1 MIDPVELEAAPKSL
15 AEDHVAIWALGQ
27 AGFIAQDRAKTVVF
41 DPYLSDSIKHDALG
55 PRQFPP
61 PIDPSALR
69 RVDVV
74 FISHD
79 HGDHLDPETL
89 RPLLTASPECH
100 FVAPGRSRDLLIE
113 MGVRAEQVIV
123 PALELEQL
131 IGDVEIQAIPSAHYE
146 WETDEEGLPRFYG
159 YVVGLGEVTIYHSG
173 DSILYDG
180 MIERLRRQRIDVAI
194 LPINGRDWPRE
205 QAGLVGNL
213 DAAEA
218 LYLADAIG
226 AGLLIPCHYDLFAG
240 NSVNPA
246 HFVDLLYRRYW
257 HQRFKLM
264 QPGERI
270 ICTGTNFVSPR

>member
-1 MIDPVELEAAPKSL
+1 MIDSVGLEAAPAGL
-15 AEDHVAIWALGQ
+15 AEHQVAIWALGQ
-27 AGFIAQDRAKTVVF
+27 AGFIAQGRAKTVVF
-41 DPYLSDSIKHDALG
+41 DPYLSDSIMLDALG

-69 RVDVV
+69 GVDVV

-89 RPLLTASPECH
+89 HPLLSASPKCH
-100 FVAPGRSRDLLIE
+100 FAAPGRSRDLLLE
-113 MGVRAEQVIV
+113 MGARAEQVFV
-123 PALELEQL
+123 PAPDAEQL
-131 IGDVEIQAIPSAHYE
+131 IAGVAVRAVPSAHYE
-146 WETDEEGLPRFYG
+146 WETDKEGLPRYYG
-159 YVVGLGEVTIYHSG
+159 YIVRLGEVTIYHAG
-173 DSILYDG
+173 DTILYDG

-205 QAGLVGNL
+205 RAGLVGNL
-213 DAAEA
+213 AEAEA
-218 LYLADAIG
+218 LYLADAID
-226 AGLLIPCHYDLFAG
+226 AGLLIPCHYDLFGG

-246 HFVDLLYRRYW
+246 HFVDLLYRRYQ

-270 ICTGTNFVSPR
+270 VVAAS

>member
-1 MIDPVELEAAPKSL
+1 MIDPVELEAVPKSL
-15 AEDHVAIWALGQ
+15 AEDQVVIWALGQ
-27 AGFIAQDRAKTVVF
+27 AGFIVQDQTTSLVF
-41 DPYLSDSIKHDALG
+41 DPYLSDSVRHEALG

-69 RVDVV
+69 GVDVV

-89 RPLLTASPECH
+89 RPLLAASPRCA
-100 FVAPGRSRDLLIE
+100 FVAPGRSRDLLLE

-123 PALELEQL
+123 PSPEKEQL
-131 IGDVEIQAIPSAHYE
+131 IGDVEVRAVPSAHYE
-146 WETDEEGLPRFYG
+146 WEADEEDLPRFYG
-159 YVVGLGEVTIYHSG
+159 YVARLGDVTIYHSG
-173 DSILYDG
+173 DTILYDG
-180 MIERLRRQRIDVAI
+180 MIERLREQRIDVAI

-218 LYLADAIG
+218 LYLADEIG
-226 AGLLIPCHYDLFAG
+226 SGLLIPCHYDLFGG

-246 HFVDLLYRRYW
+246 HFVDLLYRRYR

-270 ICTGTNFVSPR
+270 IVAA